1 MIKKK
6 IKSYYKNLRSKIFEH
21 IHGKIRIKKDLSSIV
36 DISQIN
42 DPKIRSFENKK
53 YNFFVVQKAR
63 IFTDNNENVA
73 IIKDNFLLPKLSFQQ
88 VNGRLRSI
96 KYNSVLKKGT
106 TSLIKKFSGTVL
118 NLAQGGSGNNYFHFI
133 FDIVPRLYISEKKI
147 KKKINF
153 YYVSS
158 PQKWQIKI
166 FKILGISKK
175 KLIDSSKYKHIFAD
189 KVICIDH
196 PWYNKGYFQN
206 EVKKI
211 PGWII
216 QINREI
222 FSKKLKKN
230 KILKK
235 FKTPE
240 KIFLDR
246 STSKFNHC
254 KILNQNSI
262 NYWLKKKDFGI
273 YAPEI
278 LSQEKQICLFKN
290 ASIIL
295 GAHGAAL
302 TNIIFCKPKTKIIE
316 IIPSD
321 HPNKKC
327 ERISKILK
335 LRYFRIRTTPDN
347 SNKNFPFRIHLKKN
361 HLKMIDDAFNL

>member
-6 IKSYYKNLRSKIFEH
+6 IKSYYKSLRSKVFKR
-21 IHGKIRIKKDLSSIV
+21 IHGKIMIKKNFSSVV

-53 YNFFVVQKAR
+53 YKFYTVKKAR

-73 IIKDNFLLPKLSFQQ
+73 VIKDNFLLPELSFQQ
-88 VNGRLRSI
+88 VNGRLKSI

-106 TSLIKKFSGTVL
+106 TSLAKKFSGTVL
-118 NLAQGGSGNNYFHFI
+118 NLSQGGSGDNYFHFI
-133 FDIVPRLYISEKKI
+133 FDIVPKIYISLNQI

-153 YYVSS
+153 YYVSR

-166 FKILGISKK
+166 FKILGVSEK

-196 PWYNKGYFQN
+196 PWYNKGYIQN

-211 PGWII
+211 PKWVML
-216 QINREI
+216 INRKI
-222 FSKKLKKN
+222 FLNKSVRFNSFKKV
-230 KILKK
+230 
-235 FKTPE
+235 
-240 KIFLDR
+240 FLDR
-246 STSKFNHC
+246 STSRFNHC
-254 KILNQNSI
+254 KIFNQSSLDD
-262 NYWLKKKDFGI
+262 WLKKNSFGI
-273 YAPEI
+273 YTPEK
-278 LSQEKQICLFKN
+278 LSHEKQIYLFRN

-302 TNIIFCKPKTKIIE
+302 TNIVFCKPGTKVIE
-316 IIPSD
+316 IIPAD

-335 LRYFRIRTTPDN
+335 LRYFRIKTKPDN
-347 SNKNFPFRIHLKKN
+347 SDKNFPFKINLNKRHLKIINDK
-361 HLKMIDDAFNL
+361 INL

>member
-6 IKSYYKNLRSKIFEH
+6 IKSYYKSLRSKVFKR
-21 IHGKIRIKKDLSSIV
+21 IHGKIMIKKNFSSIV

-53 YNFFVVQKAR
+53 YKFYTVKKAR

-73 IIKDNFLLPKLSFQQ
+73 VIKDNFLLPELSFQQ
-88 VNGRLRSI
+88 VNGRLKSI

-106 TSLIKKFSGTVL
+106 TSLAKKFSGTVL
-118 NLAQGGSGNNYFHFI
+118 NLSQGGSGDNYFHFI
-133 FDIVPRLYISEKKI
+133 FDIIPKIYISLNQI

-153 YYVSS
+153 YYVSR

-166 FKILGISKK
+166 FKILGVSEK

-196 PWYNKGYFQN
+196 PWYNKGYIQN

-211 PGWII
+211 PKWVML
-216 QINREI
+216 INRKI
-222 FSKKLKKN
+222 FLNKSVRFNSFKKV
-230 KILKK
+230 
-235 FKTPE
+235 
-240 KIFLDR
+240 FLDR
-246 STSKFNHC
+246 STSRFNHC
-254 KILNQNSI
+254 KIFNQSSLDD
-262 NYWLKKKDFGI
+262 WLKKNSFGI
-273 YAPEI
+273 YAPEK
-278 LSQEKQICLFKN
+278 LSHEKQIYLFRN

-302 TNIIFCKPKTKIIE
+302 TNIVFCKPGTKVIE
-316 IIPSD
+316 IIPAN

-335 LRYFRIRTTPDN
+335 LRYFRIKTKPDN
-347 SNKNFPFRIHLKKN
+347 SDKNFPFKIHLNKR
-361 HLKMIDDAFNL
+361 HLKIINDKINL

>member
-1 MIKKK
+1 MIKRK
-6 IKSYYKNLRSKIFEH
+6 IKSYYKNLRSKVFEH
-21 IHGKIRIKKDLSSIV
+21 IHGKIMIKKKISSV
-36 DISQIN
+36 VEISQIN
-42 DPKIRSFENKK
+42 DPKIRNFENKK
-53 YNFFVVQKAR
+53 YKFYIVKKAR

-73 IIKDNFLLPKLSFQQ
+73 VIKDNFLLPKLSFQQ
-88 VNGRLRSI
+88 INGRLRNI

-106 TSLIKKFSGTVL
+106 TSLVKKFPGTVL
-118 NLAQGGSGNNYFHFI
+118 NLSQGGSGNNYFHFI
-133 FDIVPRLYISEKKI
+133 FDIIPKVYISQKKI
-147 KKKINF
+147 KDKVRF
-153 YYVSS
+153 YYVSR

-189 KVICIDH
+189 KIICIDH

-211 PGWII
+211 PKWVIL
-216 QINREI
+216 INRKI
-222 FSKKLKKN
+222 FLNKSKNFNTSK
-230 KILKK
+230 
-235 FKTPE
+235 

-254 KILNQNSI
+254 KIFNQKSLNI
-262 NYWLKKKDFGI
+262 WLKKNNFGI
-273 YAPEI
+273 YAPENFI
-278 LSQEKQICLFKN
+278 QERQIYLFKN

-302 TNIIFCKPKTKIIE
+302 TNIIFCKPGTKIIE
-316 IIPSD
+316 IIPAD

-335 LRYFRIRTTPDN
+335 LRYFRIKTKPDN
-347 SNKNFPFRIHLKKN
+347 NDKNFPFRINLNKRHLN
-361 HLKMIDDAFNL
+361 MINNTINL

>member
-6 IKSYYKNLRSKIFEH
+6 IKSYYKSLRSKVFKR
-21 IHGKIRIKKDLSSIV
+21 IHGKIMIKKNFSSVV

-53 YNFFVVQKAR
+53 YKFYTVKKAR

-73 IIKDNFLLPKLSFQQ
+73 VIKDNFLLPELSFQQ
-88 VNGRLRSI
+88 VNGRLKSI

-106 TSLIKKFSGTVL
+106 TSLAKKFSGTVL
-118 NLAQGGSGNNYFHFI
+118 NLSQGGSGDNYFHFI
-133 FDIVPRLYISEKKI
+133 FDIVPKIYISLNQI

-153 YYVSS
+153 YYVSR

-166 FKILGISKK
+166 FKILGVSEK

-196 PWYNKGYFQN
+196 PWYNKGYIQN

-211 PGWII
+211 PKWVML
-216 QINREI
+216 INRKI
-222 FSKKLKKN
+222 FLNKSVRFNSFKKV
-230 KILKK
+230 
-235 FKTPE
+235 
-240 KIFLDR
+240 FLDR
-246 STSKFNHC
+246 STSRFNHC
-254 KILNQNSI
+254 KIFNQSSLDD
-262 NYWLKKKDFGI
+262 WLKKNSFGI
-273 YAPEI
+273 YTPEK
-278 LSQEKQICLFKN
+278 LSHEKQIYLFRN

-302 TNIIFCKPKTKIIE
+302 TNIVFCKPGTKVIE
-316 IIPSD
+316 IIPAD

-335 LRYFRIRTTPDN
+335 LRYFRIKTKPDN
-347 SNKNFPFRIHLKKN
+347 SDKNFPFKIHLNRK
-361 HLKMIDDAFNL
+361 HLKIINDKINL